1 MNFIQFF
8 IQSILIILIL
18 NTYYY
23 VVELNNCP
31 CFLEKKDDNLDLQ
44 FIKFYLLL
52 YLFSI
57 IISFILMHIRFN
69 KGVYDNSL
77 LFIHSLSI
85 LLVIFINFYMS
96 YNVLLFY
103 NSVKDRCSCVNKWQK
118 FFIYYTGII
127 SYIHTLIWTT
137 LLLFIFLYIR

>member
-1 MNFIQFF
+1 MNFIQYF

-44 FIKFYLLL
+44 YIKFYLLL

-57 IISFILMHIRFN
+57 LF
-69 KGVYDNSL
+69 L
-77 LFIHSLSI
+77 L
-85 LLVIFINFYMS
+85 Y
-96 YNVLLFY
+96 
-103 NSVKDRCSCVNKWQK
+103 
-118 FFIYYTGII
+118 
-127 SYIHTLIWTT
+127 
-137 LLLFIFLYIR
+137 

>member
-44 FIKFYLLL
+44 YIHKFNTLLN
-52 YLFSI
+52 I
-57 IISFILMHIRFN
+57 N
-69 KGVYDNSL
+69 K
-77 LFIHSLSI
+77 
-85 LLVIFINFYMS
+85 
-96 YNVLLFY
+96 
-103 NSVKDRCSCVNKWQK
+103 
-118 FFIYYTGII
+118 
-127 SYIHTLIWTT
+127 IHTLT
-137 LLLFIFLYIR
+137 FSKEM